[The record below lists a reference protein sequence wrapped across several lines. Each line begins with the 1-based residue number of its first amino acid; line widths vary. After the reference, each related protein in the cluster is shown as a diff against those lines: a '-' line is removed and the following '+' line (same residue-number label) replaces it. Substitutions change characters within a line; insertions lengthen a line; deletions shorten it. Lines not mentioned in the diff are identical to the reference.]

1 MENIENILALEVK
14 NELAKRYFG
23 FRKII
28 EEDTAAYFENIKK
41 ASQQLEETV
50 GHDLVRIYSILNQ
63 QSLLQQ
69 FFKLT
74 GIPENLFTAAFINT
88 APAKDDIITQQKFRG
103 FTRKGCLHN
112 LFFDAYDCLFIDT
125 LAFREAFSRLVLDH
139 ETIRE
144 QIRIFYR
151 KNDIHTIFQFLRS
164 LDSSSMHD
172 GLPAFNADSG
182 MSMDAKLRIEP
193 PPPVSEL
200 LPEVAPI
207 PTAKKIRKELKA
219 LVTEACIQQPLLDLR
234 DFRKRSTP
242 SS

>member
-1 MENIENILALEVK
+1 MENVENILTLEVK

-41 ASQQLEETV
+41 TAQQLETTV

-69 FFKLT
+69 FFELT

-88 APAKDDIITQQKFRG
+88 TPAKDDIIEQQKFRG

-112 LFFDAYDCLFIDT
+112 LFFDAYDCLFKDV
-125 LAFREAFSRLVLDH
+125 LAYHGAFADLVLDH
-139 ETIRE
+139 ETISE

-164 LDSSSMHD
+164 LDNSTMHD
-172 GLPAFNADSG
+172 SPPAFNPDSRK
-182 MSMDAKLRIEP
+182 SMEAKLRIDP
-193 PPPVSEL
+193 PPPVNEL
-200 LPEVAPI
+200 LPELGLI

-234 DFRKRSTP
+234 DFRKK
-242 SS
+242 